1 MFKIF
6 GKSKHVLFVQI
17 FDKVFYFVL
26 FLVLARLLSVNE
38 FGNIVLIFSISNIL
52 LFVLQFGL
60 PIIFQRQTAKENRIN
75 KSHLF
80 SAVIYGFASYLLS
93 MFLILLIVGAL
104 YGNDQYLLIVVIHS
118 FVFSYYFISIFNSFL
133 LGKGEQRIQ
142 SKTFFA
148 SRLISV
154 TVILLL
160 LYFLKEM
167 IVFLGICLVG
177 NVAIALVFYFYIL
190 NNFLEKDTKSD
201 ISYSVIKYLFLT
213 SLPIGLAAMSNYL
226 YDKIDVIIIS
236 KIIDVEQVAYY
247 NVAYGFF
254 KASHLLFSFVLV
266 TGFSRVSLLSA
277 RRSAVKLFL
286 KKYFVYIL
294 FISSSIL
301 LLTYL
306 FSEGIISLVYGDKYM
321 PSVFLLQTL
330 SLSIIPLALN
340 NLTGIT
346 INAMGMFK
354 ENLAI
359 VLSALLINVV
369 FNVILLSTIGV
380 LGAVYSTLITEVY
393 ILVLDLLLLKKKLW

>member
-1 MFKIF
+1 MIKIF

-75 KSHLF
+75 KSYLF

-104 YGNDQYLLIVVIHS
+104 YGNNQYLLIVVIHS

-167 IVFLGICLVG
+167 IVFLGICLAG

-213 SLPIGLAAMSNYL
+213 SLPIGLAAMSNFL